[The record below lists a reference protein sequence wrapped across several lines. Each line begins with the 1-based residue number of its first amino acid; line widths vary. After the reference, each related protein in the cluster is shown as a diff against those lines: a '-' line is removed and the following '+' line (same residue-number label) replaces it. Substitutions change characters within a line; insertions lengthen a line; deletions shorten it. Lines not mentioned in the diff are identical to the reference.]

1 MLTNNKMQ
9 TILTS
14 DVENAHQPANKK
26 NAMKERLDIRNKY
39 QGISRGDGVI
49 WLVAAWWLDDN
60 D

>member
-39 QGISRGDGVI
+39 HGICREEMQSSG
-49 WLVAAWWLDDN
+49 
-60 D
+60 